1 VARRTG
7 DRNDGS
13 PGDAAASSLEWR
25 AGGGISGL
33 AGCTSPTPE
42 IYSLAIQPG
51 TELESGPATLAVA
64 SVAIPKYLDRPQIVR
79 HGGAYQLDVAEFDR
93 GGEPFGDMVTRIL
106 VGDLA
111 QRLPKTQV
119 FKADSPTATAAVA
132 TLQIDFSRF
141 DPDPDGT
148 IVLVA
153 RWTLSANGVT
163 EDSNR
168 LTVKPAS
175 DSVADLVAAMSQA
188 LGLLADKIAAGAVR

>member
-1 VARRTG
+1 MTEVHVARRRFLLIG
-7 DRNDGS
+7 FLSAGLGILSLAACSAS
-13 PGDAAASSLEWR
+13 PKPQ
-25 AGGGISGL
+25 IF
-33 AGCTSPTPE
+33 
-42 IYSLAIQPG
+42 SLAIQPG
-51 TELESGPATLAVA
+51 TELGGGPASLAVA
-64 SVAIPKYLDRPQIVR
+64 SAAIPKYLDRPQIVR
-79 HGGAYQLDVAEFDR
+79 HGGAYQLYVAEFDR
-93 GGEPFGDMVTRIL
+93 WGEPFGDMVTRIL

-119 FKADSPTATAAVA
+119 FKADSPTATAAAA

-153 RWTLSANGVT
+153 RWTLTAANGVT

-175 DSVADLVAAMSQA
+175 DSDADLVAAMSQA
-188 LGLLADKIAAGAVR
+188 LGQLADKIAASAVR

>member
-1 VARRTG
+1 M
-7 DRNDGS
+7 
-13 PGDAAASSLEWR
+13 
-25 AGGGISGL
+25 
-33 AGCTSPTPE
+33 
-42 IYSLAIQPG
+42 
-51 TELESGPATLAVA
+51 
-64 SVAIPKYLDRPQIVR
+64 AIPKYLDRPQIVR

-93 GGEPFGDMVTRIL
+93 WGEPFGDMVTRIL

-111 QRLPKTQV
+111 QRLPKAQV
-119 FKADSPTATAAVA
+119 FKADSPTATPAAA

-153 RWTLSANGVT
+153 RWTLTAANGVT

-188 LGLLADKIAAGAVR
+188 LGLLADKIAATFAR